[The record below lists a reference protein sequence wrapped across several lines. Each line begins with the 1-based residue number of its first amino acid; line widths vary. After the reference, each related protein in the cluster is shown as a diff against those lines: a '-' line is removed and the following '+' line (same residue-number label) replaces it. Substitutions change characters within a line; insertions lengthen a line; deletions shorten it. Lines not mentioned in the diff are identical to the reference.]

1 MYGLGIRI
9 GFYLQWYSGDLA
21 SWFAPSEVQ
30 GIRLTNSVFIAATF
44 LALLIQIG
52 RNISNLQV
60 VEVYIILLVTFGYY
74 LFLVPLYVWRILTG
88 YNSAFDPT
96 RWHQVWSGEVYSVLN
111 FLLLVAVASFHLWF
125 WFHRVPQLDGQACQ
139 QYGFFFAKIRLNR
152 KGFEILNLLF
162 YFLLLSCCAIMLF
175 TTVLIKANLVVERRT
190 RQPGYSVSP
199 RQYGIPCLNGTD
211 ISSRPTQIES
221 LQKLRSACNVAVA
234 STVIAGTELTIK
246 WNKIQGVNSLT
257 SAGQTIPLLIGIA
270 TILRIAYVRISEGP
284 PTWDDSGRWEGPM
297 PLEMMPEGAMPAAR
311 FADVPR
317 GPMHIGRF
325 AVYEEDHRP
334 PEI

>member
-1 MYGLGIRI
+1 MAACSFDGNTDMYGLGIRI

-44 LALLIQIG
+44 LALLIQII

-60 VEVYIILLVTFGYY
+60 VEVYIILLLTFGYY

-96 RWHQVWSGEVYSVLN
+96 RWHQVWPGEVYSVLS
-111 FLLLVAVASFHLWF
+111 FLLIVAVASFHLWF

-152 KGFEILNLLF
+152 KAFEILNLLF

-175 TTVLIKANLVVERRT
+175 TTVLIKANLVVEKRT
-190 RQPGYSVSP
+190 RRPGYSVSL
-199 RQYGIPCLNGTD
+199 RQYDIPRLSGTD

-221 LQKLRSACNVAVA
+221 LQKLRSACNFAVA

-270 TILRIAYVRISEGP
+270 TILRIAYVRTLEGP
-284 PTWDDSGRWEGPM
+284 PRWDDSGRWEGPM
-297 PLEMMPEGAMPAAR
+297 RMPAGAMPATAVPIT
-311 FADVPR
+311 AVPVPR
-317 GPMHIGRF
+317 KVTRGVR
-325 AVYEEDHRP
+325 
-334 PEI
+334 

>member
-9 GFYLQWYSGDLA
+9 GFYLQWYAGDLA

-44 LALLIQIG
+44 LALLIQII
-52 RNISNLQV
+52 RSISNLQV
-60 VEVYIILLVTFGYY
+60 VEVYTILLLTFGYY
-74 LFLVPLYVWRILTG
+74 LFLVPLYAWRILTG
-88 YNSAFDPT
+88 YNPALDPT
-96 RWHQVWSGEVYSVLN
+96 RWHQVWPGEVYSVLN
-111 FLLLVAVASFHLWF
+111 FLLIVAVASFHLWF

-152 KGFEILNLLF
+152 KGFEVLNLLF
-162 YFLLLSCCAIMLF
+162 YFLLLSFCAIMLF
-175 TTVLIKANLVVERRT
+175 TTVLKRANLVVEKRT
-190 RQPGYSVSP
+190 RRPGYRVSL
-199 RQYGIPCLNGTD
+199 RQYGIPCLSDAD

-221 LQKLRSACNVAVA
+221 LQKLRSVCNVAVA

-270 TILRIAYVRISEGP
+270 TILRIAYVRVSEGP
-284 PTWDDSGRWEGPM
+284 PTWDHKGRWKGPM
-297 PLEMMPEGAMPAAR
+297 PATTMPLGRHLPRERSPVLL
-311 FADVPR
+311 AD
-317 GPMHIGRF
+317 G
-325 AVYEEDHRP
+325 
-334 PEI
+334 